1 MGEWDM
7 KNVYIAIIEPENDIY
22 LALCPELDIASQGAN
37 RRERTHRAI
46 VTIKSSANIMSAP
59 GEA

>member
-1 MGEWDM
+1 M